1 MVRQVLK
8 VVLVCHLIKFIV
20 KEKKDERGRKEQQGG
35 GQAPINAVLIKTK
48 HRYYFQAKG
57 S

>member
-20 KEKKDERGRKEQQGG
+20 KEKRNVEEKSNKVGDK
-35 GQAPINAVLIKTK
+35 PPSML
-48 HRYYFQAKG
+48 Y
-57 S
+57 

>member
-20 KEKKDERGRKEQQGG
+20 KEKRNVEKEKSNKVGDK
-35 GQAPINAVLIKTK
+35 PPSML
-48 HRYYFQAKG
+48 Y
-57 S
+57 